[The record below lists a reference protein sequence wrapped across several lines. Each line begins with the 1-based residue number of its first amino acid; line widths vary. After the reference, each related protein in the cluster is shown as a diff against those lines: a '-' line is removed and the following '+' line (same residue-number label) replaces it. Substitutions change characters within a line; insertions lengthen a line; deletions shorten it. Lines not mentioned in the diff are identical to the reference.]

1 MPARIQILGWA
12 NRPLQGELVW
22 SILEKEPHFF
32 QITKV
37 TSLTKLKSQLSD
49 QRYDL
54 ILIDFSRLDFKNLSL
69 LDLPQVKGSRIPMVI
84 VATTASTEVAVEA
97 IKRGAADCVIKSPAR
112 IRRLPDTL
120 RILLKEKQ
128 EQEVERK
135 NSLEKLESAYEQA
148 KTHAWELQ
156 VEMNERK
163 RAEEALL
170 RSVKRLRNLH
180 DIDRDI
186 LVARSP
192 AAIVETTLKRLRQ
205 LITCQ
210 WAGVILFD
218 FETQEAIVFATDADQ
233 DSRVRTGLRHPLE
246 TNEVARLKQG
256 KVVLVEDA
264 PNITRPETLAQ
275 ILIAEGVR
283 SYLNVP
289 LITQDELLGV
299 INLAA
304 NQPSAFDSE
313 HVEVAVEVTN
323 LLAVALQQANLFEQI
338 SSARERLEALSR
350 QLLTAQEAE
359 RRHIAREL
367 HDEIGQSLSM
377 VKIDLQTLQKL
388 PQAATLA
395 SHLRESVEIVER
407 ALQLV
412 RDLSV
417 ELRPSLLDDLGL
429 VPALRWFL
437 DRLAQRGGFTARL
450 RVPPLE
456 ARLAPELEIACFR
469 IAQEALTNIVRYAQA
484 SRVEVDLQQRE
495 TELRLIIRDDG
506 LGFDVSE
513 ALKRATHG
521 TSLGLLSMQERA
533 LLVGGLVEIISTPDH
548 GTEIQ
553 AHFPLK
559 FVPPFDFDL

>member
-1 MPARIQILGWA
+1 MPVLVLSKTVTQTFPSQELSQMPARIQILGWA
-12 NRPLQGELVW
+12 NRPLQRESVW
-22 SILEKEPHFF
+22 NVLEEEPDFF

-37 TSLTKLKSQLSD
+37 TSLTKLKSQLLD
-49 QRYDL
+49 HKCDL
-54 ILIDFSRLDFKNLSL
+54 ILADFSRLGFENLTL
-69 LDLPQVKGSRIPMVI
+69 LDLPQVKDSRIPVVI
-84 VATTASTEVAVEA
+84 IASVVSTEVAVEA
-97 IKRGAADCVIKSPAR
+97 IKRGAVDCIIKSPSH

-120 RILLKEKQ
+120 RTLVQEKQ
-128 EQEVERK
+128 EQEAERK
-135 NSLEKLESAYEQA
+135 DSLEKLELAYEQA
-148 KTHAWELQ
+148 QTHAWELQ

-180 DIDRDI
+180 EIDRDI

-192 AAIVETTLKRLRQ
+192 AAIVETTLKRLRH
-205 LITCQ
+205 LVSCQ
-210 WAGVILFD
+210 WAGVALFD
-218 FETQEAIVFATDADQ
+218 FETQEAVIFATDADEE
-233 DSRVRTGLRHPLE
+233 DSMALTGLRHPFGPGRL
-246 TNEVARLKQG
+246 ARLRQG
-256 KVVLVEDA
+256 KIVIVEDVPA
-264 PNITRPETLAQ
+264 VTPPESLVQ
-275 ILIAEGVR
+275 RLIVEGFR
-283 SYLNVP
+283 SCLQVPLNV
-289 LITQDELLGV
+289 QDELLGV
-299 INLAA
+299 VNLAA
-304 NQPSAFDSE
+304 KLPNAFDSE
-313 HVEVAVEVTN
+313 RVEVAVEVAH

-338 SSARERLEALSR
+338 STARERLEALSR

-395 SHLRESVEIVER
+395 SHLSDSVEIVER

-450 RVPPLE
+450 LDPPLE
-456 ARLAPELEIACFR
+456 ARLAPELEIACYR
-469 IAQEALTNIVRYAQA
+469 IAQEALTNILRYAQA
-484 SRVEVDLQQRE
+484 KQVEVELQQRE
-495 TELRLIIRDDG
+495 AELRLTIRDDG

-513 ALKRATHG
+513 ALKRAMHG
-521 TSLGLLSMQERA
+521 TSLGLLS
-533 LLVGGLVEIISTPDH
+533 LFSTPPI
-548 GTEIQ
+548 G
-553 AHFPLK
+553 LK
-559 FVPPFDFDL
+559 Q